1 MLYTIGTEKEL
12 ARINLHL
19 PTQVFTELLQ
29 GIIILDAEYGKDRDY
44 LKVGGYSV
52 ILETAEDVL
61 QFKEIVDYD
70 AHPCEWATKIGK
82 DTGFVSA
89 LYLLNDDFV
98 VVVYLPQNIT
108 PEAILKDLEEGI

>member
-44 LKVGGYSV
+44 FKVGGYSV

-61 QFKEIVDYD
+61 RFKEISTMMHTL
-70 AHPCEWATKIGK
+70 ANGQPRLAKTP
-82 DTGFVSA
+82 A
-89 LYLLNDDFV
+89 LFLRC
-98 VVVYLPQNIT
+98 IC
-108 PEAILKDLEEGI
+108 

>member
-1 MLYTIGTEKEL
+1 MLPCTLPERVLTE
-12 ARINLHL
+12 I
-19 PTQVFTELLQ
+19 LQ
-29 GIIILDAEYGKDRDY
+29 GLVVLDAEYGLDRDY
-44 LKVGGYSV
+44 YAIGGYSV
-52 ILETAEDVL
+52 IAETIEDVL

-89 LYLLNDDFV
+89 LYLPNDDFV
-98 VVVYLPQNIT
+98 VVVYLPQNIA